1 MRQRFLW
8 ILLPLGVLAIT
19 LFNQCDTETV
29 DANTETFL
37 NLNDTVAYVG
47 METCRTCHSN
57 VYETYI
63 KTGMGQSFGNA
74 THEKSAAHFGPH
86 EVVYDTIN
94 DLYYHPFWRNDSM
107 FVQEYRLIGTDTV
120 HNLKK
125 HIDYV
130 IGSGQHTN
138 SHLFST
144 NGYVFQAPITYYTQ
158 DERWD
163 LAPGFEAGF
172 NSRFQR
178 VIGHECMS
186 CHNGYPEFVEGS
198 VNKYKKVPQGID
210 CERCHG
216 PGGLH
221 VKQKLAGDIIDT
233 SKYVDYSI
241 VNPANLSKDLQMSL
255 CQRCHLQGVAVLNE
269 GKDWN
274 DFKPGMHLNSVMNVF
289 LPRFSG
295 AENEFIM
302 ASQADRLRMS
312 ECFKQT
318 EMTCITCHNPHI
330 SVKVTPIEHFNNA
343 CTNCH
348 NSTPKSESTLLCSE
362 EESKRLA
369 VDNNCSG
376 CHMPKS
382 GSIDIPHVSISDH
395 FIRKD
400 YPEMDYKVS
409 LEEVDQVKQF
419 LGLECLTTDQPD
431 ALTMA
436 EGYLNYYDRYSKRD
450 YVLDS
455 VGAWLSRV
463 GIIDDKSL
471 KANVYYLF
479 LKADL
484 QGIIGLKEQ
493 FPAESIHEPWTA
505 YRMGEAWFAVGNFEQ
520 SLVYYNRAVE
530 LMPLDPDFLNKK
542 AAALAAL
549 TQTTP
554 AFKLYEQILKLNP
567 DYKEAY
573 ANLAYL
579 TMLRGNYSQADSLL
593 SVALHLDPDYTQARL
608 NKAILYI
615 QQHKRAE
622 ARKQI
627 MTILQQEP
635 DNGQALQLLQML

>member
-1 MRQRFLW
+1 MRQKYLW
-8 ILLPLGVLAIT
+8 FILPVVAMVVT
-19 LFNQCDTETV
+19 LFNQCDV
-29 DANTETFL
+29 ADDQVKANTFL
-37 NLNDTVAYVG
+37 NLNDTVTYVG
-47 METCRTCHSN
+47 METCRSCHNN

-63 KTGMGQSFGNA
+63 KTGMGQSFADA
-74 THEKSAAHFGPH
+74 TPEKSAAHYGEH
-86 EVVYDTIN
+86 VVVHDSVN
-94 DLYYHPFWRNDSM
+94 NLHYHPFWRNDSL
-107 FVQEYRLIGTDTV
+107 FVQEYRVVGSDTV

-138 SHLFST
+138 SHLYSI

-158 DERWD
+158 DKRWD

-172 NSRFQR
+172 NTRFQR

-186 CHNGYPEFVEGS
+186 CHNGYPEFVAGS
-198 VNKYKKVPQGID
+198 INKYKKVPQGID

-216 PGGLH
+216 PGSLH

-233 SKYVDYSI
+233 SKYIDYTI
-241 VNPANLSKDLQMSL
+241 VNPAHLNKDLQMSL

-269 GKDWN
+269 GSDWN

-312 ECFKQT
+312 DCFKKT
-318 EMTCITCHNPHI
+318 DMTCTTCHNPHV
-330 SVKVTPIEHFNNA
+330 SVTVTPIEQFNNA

-348 NSTPKSESTLLCSE
+348 NTTANAETKLLCSE
-362 EESKRLA
+362 DETQRLA

-382 GSIDIPHVSISDH
+382 GSIDIPHISISDH
-395 FIRKD
+395 FIRKN
-400 YPEMDYKVS
+400 YEQIDYKVS
-409 LEEVDQVKQF
+409 LEEVDQIKQF
-419 LGLECLTTDQPD
+419 IGLECLTTEQPD

-436 EGYLNYYDRYSKRD
+436 EAYLHYYDRYSSRD

-455 VGAWLSRV
+455 VAVWLNRAGAVS
-463 GIIDDKSL
+463 DKSL
-471 KANVYYLF
+471 EAKVYYLF
-479 LKADL
+479 VKADL
-484 QGIIGLKEQ
+484 QGIVKLSEQ
-493 FPAESIHEPWTA
+493 FAPGQVTKPWTA
-505 YRMGEAWFAVGNFEQ
+505 YRMGEAWYAMGNYEK
-520 SLVYYNRAVE
+520 SLAYYTRAAE

-542 AAALAAL
+542 AASHAALA
-549 TQTTP
+549 QTNE
-554 AFKLYEQILKLNP
+554 AFKLYEQILQLNP
-567 DYKEAY
+567 QYKEAY

-579 TMLRGNYSQADSLL
+579 TMLRGNYSRSDSLL
-593 SVALHLDPDYTQARL
+593 SVALGLDPDYTQARL